1 MKLVIVT
8 KEHDKLGLGKLDQP
22 IGVRSPADVVVERS
36 IHEPRIAKGGYDA
49 GGVVVR
55 RVVGHHQGEMAIALP
70 EDTCD
75 RPAKELRSIPGGNAD
90 RNVDAISIIRRVRV
104 CGQRT

>member
-1 MKLVIVT
+1 
-8 KEHDKLGLGKLDQP
+8 
-22 IGVRSPADVVVERS
+22 
-36 IHEPRIAKGGYDA
+36 
-49 GGVVVR
+49 
-55 RVVGHHQGEMAIALP
+55 MAIALP